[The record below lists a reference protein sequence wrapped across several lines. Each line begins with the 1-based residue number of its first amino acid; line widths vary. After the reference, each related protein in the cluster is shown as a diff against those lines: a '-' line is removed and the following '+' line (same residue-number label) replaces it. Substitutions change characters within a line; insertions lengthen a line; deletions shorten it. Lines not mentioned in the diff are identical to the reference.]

1 MVWIRS
7 STSTPPSA
15 GVAHFSLA
23 FDHPPC
29 SRQVRLQACILA
41 SQPGQ
46 FVLARVSRR
55 PTRRSTQRLEC
66 SLLPLPAPLG
76 DRRCVQPLPTK
87 ESASAVTIAAFVFFE
102 DPQLVLRRKHAP
114 RRSLGDL
121 GFY

>member
-15 GVAHFSLA
+15 GVAHFSLD

-29 SRQVRLQACILA
+29 FRQVRLQACILA

-46 FVLARVSRR
+46 LVLAWVSRR

-66 SLLPLPAPLG
+66 SFLPLPAPFR
-76 DRRCVQPLPTK
+76 DRRCVQSFVSE
-87 ESASAVTIAAFVFFE
+87 ESASPVTIAAFVFFE
-102 DPQLVLRRKHAP
+102 D
-114 RRSLGDL
+114 S
-121 GFY
+121 